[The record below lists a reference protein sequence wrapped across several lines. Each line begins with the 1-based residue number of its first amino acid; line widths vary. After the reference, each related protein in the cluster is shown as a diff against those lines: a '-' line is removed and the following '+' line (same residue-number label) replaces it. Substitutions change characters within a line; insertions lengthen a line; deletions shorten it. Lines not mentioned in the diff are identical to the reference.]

1 MTWRGITAMRPGNG
15 AGNGCFP
22 RADAGGICAARRAC
36 SRAGCGDLQ
45 TSDLPHLP
53 PFVCHAST
61 GAGRRH
67 SYDSG
72 TARPQRCEN
81 HHDLYPCTEPWTIW
95 GTKPRRPALPLCGL
109 VMSSVGRT
117 RLATRTTRPLDVP
130 FDRQEPARL
139 VCLYHVVR
147 PLGWC

>member
-36 SRAGCGDLQ
+36 SRAVCGDQQ

-53 PFVCHAST
+53 PFVCHTSS
-61 GAGRRH
+61 GAWRRH

-81 HHDLYPCTEPWTIW
+81 HHDLHPCTEPWTIW
-95 GTKPRRPALPLCGL
+95 GTKPRRPALRNGGSFCGPRINP
-109 VMSSVGRT
+109 SSYWRHP
-117 RLATRTTRPLDVP
+117 RSLANNELS
-130 FDRQEPARL
+130 Q
-139 VCLYHVVR
+139 
-147 PLGWC
+147 G